1 MWRPLYHLVPSSSS
15 LKHLWVFMKL
25 LLGELDYNVWKQFDK
40 LGCDR
45 IYEVTKIFDSI
56 SRKYLVFGIFDGNIL
71 SMTNND
77 RIASSI
83 INLALTYLPPH
94 RTRVCALG
102 ATTAS
107 RVWAP
112 RW

>member
-1 MWRPLYHLVPSSSS
+1 
-15 LKHLWVFMKL
+15 
-25 LLGELDYNVWKQFDK
+25 
-40 LGCDR
+40 
-45 IYEVTKIFDSI
+45 
-56 SRKYLVFGIFDGNIL
+56 
-71 SMTNND
+71 MTNND

-83 INLALTYLPPH
+83 INLALTYLPSL
-94 RTRVCALG
+94 RTRVSALG